1 MAEIG
6 LRQRQQQVGH
16 PSAVHNAHDH
26 AAACHVPAKLK
37 AFAQDLPS
45 PQAAS
50 ARPSNSLSSSCSD
63 WPSQDNTEGVK
74 VAFDH
79 LVGEDG
85 LLGLEQLSSL
95 LQDVGLQAPSD
106 VVLGLVEARASTQW
120 ALTFDET

>member
-1 MAEIG
+1 MFVPYRTIC
-6 LRQRQQQVGH
+6 
-16 PSAVHNAHDH
+16 
-26 AAACHVPAKLK
+26 ACACCSLTFTSYKLK

-45 PQAAS
+45 PQA
-50 ARPSNSLSSSCSD
+50 RPSNSLNSSCSE
-63 WPSQDNTEGVK
+63 WPYQDNTEGIK

>member
-1 MAEIG
+1 MIRNTGSSRLVSCSSPSVLGTRLLVIG
-6 LRQRQQQVGH
+6 KLTPSVGAQV
-16 PSAVHNAHDH
+16 AV
-26 AAACHVPAKLK
+26 P
-37 AFAQDLPS
+37 
-45 PQAAS
+45 PQADA
-50 ARPSNSLSSSCSD
+50 AHASNSLSSSYSE
-63 WPSQDNTEGVK
+63 WPTQDNTEGIK

-106 VVLGLVEARASTQW
+106 VVLGLVEAQASSQW